1 MPREANLFE
10 VVNGSVVEAFLLLR
24 AESKNIP
31 PAWIE
36 RAKESRKNRQKR
48 LAELLGENSLDALPA
63 LRDWELAYR
72 KECFY
77 YGLRAL
83 LELERQGG
91 TRL

>member
-1 MPREANLFE
+1 MPREANLFDGTG
-10 VVNGSVVEAFLLLR
+10 GSVVEAFVLLR
-24 AESKNIP
+24 AEGKNIP

-36 RAKESRKNRQKR
+36 RATESRKSREKE
-48 LAELLGENSLDALPA
+48 LAELLRKNRLDAVQS

-83 LELERQGG
+83 FDLQRGG
-91 TRL
+91 TTKL